1 MGSVERTKLE
11 VAEIIERF
19 LDGTCGPWD
28 WDDFC
33 SHEMSDPE
41 LESVRHRCSRL
52 DIFYPPAEEG
62 HYCGE
67 VGFQIMR
74 QLVVKLRIPK

>member
-1 MGSVERTKLE
+1 MGDVQRTRLE

-19 LDGTCGPWD
+19 LDGTGGCWD

-33 SHEMSDPE
+33 SHKITDPE
-41 LESVRHRCSRL
+41 LESVRDRCSRL
-52 DIFYPPAEEG
+52 DIFYPPVEKG

-67 VGFQIMR
+67 AGFEIMR
-74 QLVVKLRIPK
+74 QLVVKLRTPR